1 MQKRPV
7 QGRSKQFPLTPNRWT
22 SVISIRKGHVEITYL
37 NVFVKPGYQCL
48 GLGCGGG
55 VDQV

>member
-7 QGRSKQFPLTPNRWT
+7 HGISKQFSLTPNRWT

-48 GLGCGGG
+48 GLGWGGG
-55 VDQV
+55 GGS